1 MLVRMESFFPFINF
15 LSGASPPPFRA
26 KEISQVYIFAIT
38 PRRHESAWIR
48 YKLELAGS
56 SVTDVAIRAG
66 VTHGSVSQVVSGR
79 SHSARI
85 EAEIARIIGYPS
97 WNEMLKAVRSGAA

>member
-1 MLVRMESFFPFINF
+1 M
-15 LSGASPPPFRA
+15 
-26 KEISQVYIFAIT
+26 YIFAIT
-38 PRRHESAWIR
+38 PKRHESAWLR
-48 YKLELAGS
+48 YKLELAG
-56 SVTDVAIRAG
+56 VGLTGIAQYLG
-66 VTHGSVSQVVSGR
+66 VTKQAIYGVVSGR

>member
-1 MLVRMESFFPFINF
+1 M
-15 LSGASPPPFRA
+15 
-26 KEISQVYIFAIT
+26 YIFAIT
-38 PRRHESAWIR
+38 PRRHEAAWIR
-48 YKLELAGS
+48 YRLDLAGIGLTGIAQS
-56 SVTDVAIRAG
+56 LGLSKQA
-66 VTHGSVSQVVSGR
+66 VSGVVSGR

>member
-1 MLVRMESFFPFINF
+1 M
-15 LSGASPPPFRA
+15 
-26 KEISQVYIFAIT
+26 YIFAIT
-38 PRRHESAWIR
+38 PKRHESAWIR

-85 EAEIARIIGYPS
+85 EAEIAKIIGYPS
-97 WNEMLKAVRSGAA
+97 WNAMLKAVRSGAA

>member
-1 MLVRMESFFPFINF
+1 M
-15 LSGASPPPFRA
+15 
-26 KEISQVYIFAIT
+26 YIFAIT
-38 PRRHESAWIR
+38 PKRHESAWIR

-56 SVTDVAIRAG
+56 SVTDVAIRVG

-97 WNEMLKAVRSGAA
+97 WNAMLKAVRSGAA

>member
-1 MLVRMESFFPFINF
+1 M
-15 LSGASPPPFRA
+15 
-26 KEISQVYIFAIT
+26 YIFAIT
-38 PRRHESAWIR
+38 PRRNEAAWIR

-66 VTHGSVSQVVSGR
+66 VTHGAVSHVISGR

-85 EAEIARIIGYPS
+85 EAEIAKIIGYPS

>member
-1 MLVRMESFFPFINF
+1 M
-15 LSGASPPPFRA
+15 
-26 KEISQVYIFAIT
+26 YIFAIT
-38 PRRHESAWIR
+38 PKRHESAWIR

-97 WNEMLKAVRSGAA
+97 WNKMLKAVRSGAA

>member
-1 MLVRMESFFPFINF
+1 M
-15 LSGASPPPFRA
+15 
-26 KEISQVYIFAIT
+26 YIFAIT

-48 YKLELAGS
+48 YRLDLAGIGLTGIAQS
-56 SVTDVAIRAG
+56 LGLSKQA
-66 VTHGSVSQVVSGR
+66 VSGVVSGR

-97 WNEMLKAVRSGAA
+97 WNAMLKAVRSGAA

>member
-1 MLVRMESFFPFINF
+1 M
-15 LSGASPPPFRA
+15 PFRG

-38 PRRHESAWIR
+38 PMRHESAWIK
-48 YKLELAGS
+48 YKLELAG
-56 SVTDVAIRAG
+56 TDVTCVASRLG
-66 VTHGSVSQVVSGR
+66 VSQPAVTRVISGH

>member
-97 WNEMLKAVRSGAA
+97 WNTMLKAVRSGAV

>member
-1 MLVRMESFFPFINF
+1 M
-15 LSGASPPPFRA
+15 
-26 KEISQVYIFAIT
+26 YIFAIT
-38 PRRHESAWIR
+38 PRRHEAAWIR